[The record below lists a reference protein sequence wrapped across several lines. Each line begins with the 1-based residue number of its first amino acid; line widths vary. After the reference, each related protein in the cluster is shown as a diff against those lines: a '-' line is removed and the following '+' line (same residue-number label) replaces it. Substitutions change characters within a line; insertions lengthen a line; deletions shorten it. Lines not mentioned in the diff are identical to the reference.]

1 MKQVRTFHLPEE
13 LGGGR
18 AVMNEHIR
26 IGSGRGKAAR
36 LHYLDDTEK
45 SGLLVIGYV
54 GEHLKNL
61 STN

>member
-1 MKQVRTFHLPEE
+1 
-13 LGGGR
+13 
-18 AVMNEHIR
+18 MNEHIR

-36 LHYLDDTEK
+36 LHYLDDTDQ

-54 GEHLKNL
+54 GKHLKNL